1 MSFTIT
7 LTTVALMLAYAI
19 PGFILIKCRK
29 ADTHSISTLA
39 TLLLYVCSPFQTIYA
54 MQQIEYD
61 AALIGPLFLS
71 LGLGLVLMGGML
83 GGVYFIFRKKQQ
95 EVSYRLCTIAT
106 AMGNCGFM
114 GIPLLEALLPDYP
127 QAVAFAS
134 MFFMAYNI
142 LMWTMVSFMITRDK
156 RFISVKKIF
165 LNPSVIAAFIAL
177 AMFFARVR
185 ITGQVMDTVSI
196 LSKMCTPLC
205 MLILGMRLAL
215 VPLKPMF
222 TSKLQY
228 AAIGLK
234 LFIFPLFVLA
244 ICSILPVERN
254 FIMGMYIMAC
264 APVGNM
270 VLSFSE
276 LLGEG
281 QQTAANVVIL
291 STLLSI
297 ITIPLMLLVV

>member
-1 MSFTIT
+1 MSFTVT
-7 LTTVALMLAYAI
+7 LTTVAIMLLYTV
-19 PGFILIKCRK
+19 PGFILMKTRLVK
-29 ADTHSISTLA
+29 KDSISTLA
-39 TLLLYVCSPFQTIYA
+39 TLLLYLCSPFQTLYA
-54 MQQIEYD
+54 MQQIEYSPYVMKYLVIS
-61 AALIGPLFLS
+61 LI
-71 LGLGLVLMGGML
+71 LGIVLMGGAMGL
-83 GGVYFIFRKKQQ
+83 LYLLTVKKQK
-95 EVSYRLCTIAT
+95 EVPYRICIT
-106 AMGNCGFM
+106 AAVMGNCGFM
-114 GIPLLEALLPDYP
+114 GIPLLEALMPEYP
-127 QAVAFAS
+127 QAVGFAS
-134 MFFMAYNI
+134 AFFVAYNA
-142 LMWTMVSFMITRDK
+142 LMWTLVSFIITRDK
-156 RFISVKKIF
+156 RFISIKKIF
-165 LNPSVIAAFIAL
+165 LNPSVIAMGVAL
-177 AMFFARVR
+177 VLFFCNIK
-185 ITGQVMDTVSI
+185 ITGQLGDMVTL
-196 LSKMCTPLC
+196 LSKMCNPLC

-222 TSKLQY
+222 TSKIQY

-297 ITIPLMLLVV
+297 ITIPLMLLIV